1 MGGIIHPLKPCV
13 GGHTTS
19 LSKHEG
25 GAGGNGGQFEGMPDV
40 FCCLQCGG
48 GGGGQSEGGGT
59 MWLQCGG
66 GGGGQSEGM
75 PEILGIRATTTTRN
89 IFIIVLMY

>member
-1 MGGIIHPLKPCV
+1 M
-13 GGHTTS
+13 TS

-25 GAGGNGGQFEGMPDV
+25 AGGNGGHIEGMPEL
-40 FCCLQCGG
+40 FCCLQWGG
-48 GGGGQSEGGGT
+48 SGGGQSGGGG
-59 MWLQCGG
+59 MMCVQCGG